1 MPYFYI
7 DGILIGERAAPLATP
22 LCGSALY
29 GAGSFCVRLGTI
41 SQNSL
46 LTRPWL
52 GLNAFFYIAIS
63 KTSKVLRDL
72 ETFSG
77 LERPKPSEMQTLLL
91 KIIKNISALYKALNF
106 QSTYEEMKIYSYG
119 RLLVFYMAICFT
131 GKYDIFGNLGS
142 KFVVGIYTV
151 MYA

>member
-91 KIIKNISALYKALNF
+91 KIIKNFSALYKALNF
-106 QSTYEEMKIYSYG
+106 QKHIQGNANLFVWAFNGILY
-119 RLLVFYMAICFT
+119 
-131 GKYDIFGNLGS
+131 GNLL
-142 KFVVGIYTV
+142 FWQV
-151 MYA
+151 